1 MKIEERDSH
10 SVELAQE
17 ESLILPSSDR
27 AIENKF

>member
-1 MKIEERDSH
+1 MKIEERAH